1 MLAVWQ
7 CVGYPLPDLNLPQA
21 CLAVLVQVDVDRE
34 MGIDISHLVL
44 VPLGHTHNEVVDEG
58 ADGAQRGDVLARA
71 MVQLDVDDVLG
82 RVREGDREMAEVL
95 GQLAA
100 RACDGDDAGL
110 DVDVDCQADVVL
122 VFPVSF
128 NFRLALSGIRIV
140 GEMAHTAL
148 GDGELLLG
156 VDVAHVGQLSRYSWS
171 L

>member
-1 MLAVWQ
+1 
-7 CVGYPLPDLNLPQA
+7 
-21 CLAVLVQVDVDRE
+21 
-34 MGIDISHLVL
+34 
-44 VPLGHTHNEVVDEG
+44 
-58 ADGAQRGDVLARA
+58 
-71 MVQLDVDDVLG
+71 
-82 RVREGDREMAEVL
+82 MAEVL